1 MKLGPFEKIT
11 FLGPDP
17 LPSRRCGYQF
27 RVDELNNFLDIVDN
41 FFLISVQNLQAIADI
56 QLENY
61 CYRREAQ
68 TTKSLCR

>member
-11 FLGPDP
+11 FGGADP
-17 LPSRRCGYQF
+17 LPSRHHGYLF
-27 RVDELNNFLDIVDN
+27 RVDKLNDFLDIVDN
-41 FFLISVQNLQAIADI
+41 FLLISVQNLQAVADI

-61 CYRREAQ
+61 RYCREAQ